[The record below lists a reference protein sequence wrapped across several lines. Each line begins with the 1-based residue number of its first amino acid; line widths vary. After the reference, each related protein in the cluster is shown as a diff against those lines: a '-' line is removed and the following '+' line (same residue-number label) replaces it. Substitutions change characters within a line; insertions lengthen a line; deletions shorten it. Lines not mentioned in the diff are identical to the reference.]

1 MTQSSKQLHETVHE
15 VRNGQGDMEFAG
27 IPGTQLRVSRVG
39 LGTWAMGGWMWG
51 GTDERESVKTIWA
64 ALDQGINLID
74 TAPAYGSGMSEKLIG
89 RAIAVAGLRSRAVI
103 ATKVG
108 VEMRDGKAYR
118 NATRQRI
125 HREIDDSLRRLRT
138 NYIDIY
144 QVHWPDPLVPIEETA
159 EAMGGLYELGKI
171 RAIGVSNFSVEQME
185 RFRRVAPIHVLQ
197 SPYNLFER
205 AIEGQILPYCRANN
219 IATFGYGA
227 LCRGLLS
234 GRMQI
239 DSTFEGD
246 DLRRTD
252 PKFQPPRFAQ
262 YLAAVRQLD
271 QLARDRFNRRV
282 IQLAVRWMLDQ
293 DVGVAL
299 WGGRH
304 PEQLEPALGVAG
316 WKLDAAAKTQINQI
330 LSKTITDPVG
340 PEFMAPLQRPDDL
353 SPRS

>member
-1 MTQSSKQLHETVHE
+1 
-15 VRNGQGDMEFAG
+15 MEFVD
-27 IPGTQLRVSRVG
+27 IPGTQLRVSRVA

-74 TAPAYGSGMSEKLIG
+74 TAPAYGSGMSEKLVG
-89 RAIAVAGLRSRAVI
+89 RAISVAGLRSRAVI

-118 NATRQRI
+118 NATRERI

-138 NYIDIY
+138 HYIDIY

-159 EAMGGLYELGKI
+159 EALRGLYELGKI

-197 SPYNLFER
+197 PPYNLFER
-205 AIEGQILPYCRANN
+205 AIEEQILPYCRANN

-239 DSTFEGD
+239 DTTFEGD

-252 PKFQPPRFAQ
+252 PKFQSPRFAQ
-262 YLAAVRQLD
+262 YLAAVRELD

-282 IQLAVRWMLDQ
+282 IQLAVRWMLDR
-293 DVGVAL
+293 GISAAL

-316 WKLDAAAKTQINQI
+316 WKLDAAALTRINQI
-330 LSKTITDPVG
+330 LSRTITDPVG
-340 PEFMAPLQRPDDL
+340 PEFMAPLQRPDD
-353 SPRS
+353 SQPRQLKI